1 MKNASWSF
9 IKKQVLY
16 DKKNFFRMLPLL
28 IFSTTLVALFP
39 LVTQFFIKILYNS
52 SVRFLVFGTIAV
64 IFIYVLKLFAD
75 IHFQK
80 FENKLYLKIQSNIQG
95 ALMEKFLRSKS
106 SFTYVYSFVD
116 KKTRLFM
123 LFVKQ
128 VLMRNIRAVIKIVA
142 LLITIAFYDSHLFI
156 YSLFFIPIFFLY
168 VFLFKKVFFA
178 HQKKSSRFR
187 DTSFDNELI
196 PYLHNYFSLDFSFGL
211 ALKNY
216 KRVESIQLEKELR
229 NRNSLVGLNQS
240 LRFVIT
246 LFRILYLA
254 YFGYFIL
261 TAGLHIEGLIV
272 GLLFITILVSSCTQI
287 LESLLFIFITRDAVD
302 SLAKKLS

>member
-1 MKNASWSF
+1 MKTNSWSF
-9 IKKQVLY
+9 VKQQVLY
-16 DKKNFFRMLPLL
+16 DKKTFFRMLPLL
-28 IFSTTLVALFP
+28 IFSTTLIALFP
-39 LVTQFFIKILYNS
+39 LVTQFFIKIAYHS
-52 SVRFLVFGTIAV
+52 SVRFLLFGTLGV
-64 IFIYVLKLFAD
+64 VVVYVLKLLAD

-80 FENKLYLKIQSNIQG
+80 FENKLYLKIQYNMQG
-95 ALMEKFLRSKS
+95 ALMKKFLGKKT
-106 SFTYVYSFVD
+106 SFTYAYSYVD

-128 VLMRNIRAVIKIVA
+128 VLMRNLRAIIKIIA

-156 YSLFFIPIFFLY
+156 YFLFFIPVFFLY
-168 VFLFKKVFFA
+168 VFGFTKLFFM
-178 HQKKSSRFR
+178 HQKKTARFK

-196 PYLHNYFSLDFSFGL
+196 PYLHSYFSSNFSYGL

-216 KRVESIQLEKELR
+216 KRVESIQLEKDLR
-229 NRNSLVGLNQS
+229 NRNSLVSLNQS

-287 LESLLFIFITRDAVD
+287 LESLLFVYITKDAVRAL
-302 SLAKKLS
+302 SKKLS